1 VAYIAPRLAKL
12 FTIVRDTIDGQKV
25 WVLKEKQVSESLDIE
40 GEKPLLV
47 TMLGRLLANH
57 FKKGGPAVVLVDG
70 EFGDDPMP
78 IRGYEWRDHNDTLL
92 VNVKGGSYGY
102 RDVLYTGDL
111 VKNGKMKL
119 KQVDGEWELR
129 VMI

>member
-1 VAYIAPRLAKL
+1 
-12 FTIVRDTIDGQKV
+12 
-25 WVLKEKQVSESLDIE
+25 
-40 GEKPLLV
+40 
-47 TMLGRLLANH
+47 
-57 FKKGGPAVVLVDG
+57 
-70 EFGDDPMP
+70 MP
-78 IRGYEWRDHNDTLL
+78 IRGYQWRDHNDTLL